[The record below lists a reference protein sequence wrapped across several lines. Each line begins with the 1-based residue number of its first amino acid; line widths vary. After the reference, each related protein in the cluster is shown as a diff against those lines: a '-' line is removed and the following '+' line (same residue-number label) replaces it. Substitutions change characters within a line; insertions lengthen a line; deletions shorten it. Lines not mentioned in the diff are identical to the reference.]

1 MALSAQWVSP
11 ALAAVPT
18 VSDGVVLGPLQSKWA
33 APLLGPSFWTAGT
46 QLTVSFSQ
54 VRMQAEALGGLPSGS
69 RRDGV
74 GEPERAP
81 GRHQSRTGPS

>member
-33 APLLGPSFWTAGT
+33 APPFWTAGT

-74 GEPERAP
+74 EEPERAP